1 MNDQEI
7 LHKYGLSDEWVEKD
21 SARVED
27 ETQSDNLTGVYYYG
41 LPAEHREND
50 ELVTLSVRIP
60 HSLMEAA
67 TREAKKVSFDPQRI
81 RTPRPHPSP
90 RIIQNH
96 YQFLMCGVP

>member
-41 LPAEHREND
+41 LPPEHREND
-50 ELVTLSVRIP
+50 ELVTLSVRIAL
-60 HSLMEAA
+60 SLMEAA
-67 TREAKKVSFDPQRI
+67 TQEAKKYHLTRSEYVR
-81 RTPRPHPSP
+81 RAL
-90 RIIQNH
+90 IQA
-96 YQFLMCGVP
+96 QG

>member
-27 ETQSDNLTGVYYYG
+27 ETQSDNG
-41 LPAEHREND
+41 LPPEHREND

-67 TREAKKVSFDPQRI
+67 TQEAKKYHLTRSEYVR
-81 RTPRPHPSP
+81 RAL
-90 RIIQNH
+90 IQA
-96 YQFLMCGVP
+96 QG